1 MAETGETEPLLQPE
15 NSPESARDSESFRQP
30 ESSSSKHA
38 LRVIVLIATV
48 TLISDLAGYAA
59 VAPQLQLFEEII
71 CRQYYTTIGALS
83 AHDQLDRELCKIEP
97 VQSELALINGWT
109 DTFQTIPGKA
119 PVESLRILTR
129 ITHRFPIGLLLAL
142 PHGAL
147 ADRIGR
153 KPILLLG
160 MTGCILG
167 ECWTRIVC
175 ESVAKASFRKDTH
188 TYWSRLVCSKNS
200 SESSMVLS
208 PVTID
213 RWWSSDCDIN
223 HVGHDCR
230 QLFSGKKVG
239 PFQISDISE
248 F

>member
-1 MAETGETEPLLQPE
+1 MAETRETEPLLQPE
-15 NSPESARDSESFRQP
+15 NSPEFTHDSESLRQP
-30 ESSSSKHA
+30 ESASSKHS
-38 LRVIVLIATV
+38 LRVIVLIAIV

-83 AHDQLDRELCKIEP
+83 AHDQLDRERCKIEP

-119 PVESLRILTR
+119 PVEILRRLIR
-129 ITHRFPIGLLLAL
+129 ITYRFPIGLLLAL

-175 ESVAKASFRKDTH
+175 ESVAKAPVRKDTH
-188 TYWSRLVCSKNS
+188 LPVQGWFAPRIPLRAVWFSALSQLIGGGPQTATSMMWVMIADSCSV
-200 SESSMVLS
+200 E
-208 PVTID
+208 
-213 RWWSSDCDIN
+213 R
-223 HVGHDCR
+223 R
-230 QLFSGKKVG
+230 
-239 PFQISDISE
+239 
-248 F
+248 